1 MQIIERFEDI
11 PPLNPP
17 IALTIGS
24 YDGVHLGHQHLFQE
38 LKKHGT
44 AVVLTF
50 SNHPAEVL
58 RPHAAPPLIDTLD
71 QKIRRLEE
79 NGIDI
84 AIVLPFTPEL
94 SALSYDAFLKKIRQH
109 LPFTHLIRGEGSVF
123 GHQAQGTEANIRKL
137 AQELHF
143 EAIYL
148 PIFSCDGEPVS
159 SKKIRE
165 LIESGNF
172 EQAFRLL
179 GRPKGQQ

>member
-1 MQIIERFEDI
+1 MIIVERLEDI
-11 PPLNPP
+11 PPISGP

-24 YDGVHLGHQHLFQE
+24 YDGVHLGHQHLFQQ

-58 RPHAAPPLIDTLD
+58 RPYAAPPLIDTLD
-71 QKIRRLEE
+71 QKISRLEK
-79 NGIDI
+79 NGIDLTLI
-84 AIVLPFTPEL
+84 LPFTPEL
-94 SALSYDAFLKKIRQH
+94 SSLSYDTFLKQVH
-109 LPFTHLIRGEGSVF
+109 QYLPFTHLILGEGSAL
-123 GHQAQGTEANIRKL
+123 GHQARGTQENIQVL
-137 AQELHF
+137 AKELNF

-148 PIFSCDGEPVS
+148 PKFLFEEEPVS

-165 LIESGNF
+165 LIETGNF

-179 GRPKGQQ
+179 GRKF